1 MKSTQVLHGHWNTL
15 IDNFNCSSKEFYTQL
30 SAELKSK
37 GIRNVYIRQ
46 KTIRTGSVFSTRRLY
61 LRITWKGY
69 TYDCCCAPFASGTF
83 FSWWLFSEKTGLNA
97 LFCRIPFIGEYLSSF
112 FFPDT
117 YYKSD
122 TASMFMTYTQSAMQ
136 NMIESIT
143 TNKGIR
149 GLSEMEKK
157 PVMRDIFKR

>member
-37 GIRNVYIRQ
+37 GIRGLHIHQ
-46 KTIRTGSVFSTRRLY
+46 KTMSTGSIFSARRLY

-69 TYDCCCAPFASGTF
+69 TYDCCCAPFATGTF
-83 FSWWLFSEKTGLNA
+83 FSYWVFSEKTGFNA
-97 LFCRIPFIGEYLSSF
+97 LFSSIPVIGAYLSNF
-112 FFPDT
+112 FFPAT
-117 YYKSD
+117 YYKID

-136 NMIESIT
+136 KVIDEMVSV
-143 TNKGIR
+143 KGIR
-149 GLSEMEKK
+149 SLSEMEKK
-157 PVMRDIFKR
+157 PVLRDFFKR